1 MSIGMPVA
9 DGSRASGLPRGD
21 GSKRRRSKKKRP
33 APERNLLLEASD
45 VHVRYRI
52 RASRPVEQA
61 LRARRLPDSGRD
73 THAVRGVT
81 LQVREGDCIGIIGS
95 NGAGKSSLLRAIA
108 GLEPLAS
115 GQLLAV
121 ARPRLLGIGAALKPA
136 WTGWETIDVGLIAM
150 GVSRER
156 RPHIAQE
163 IAAFTE
169 LGPSLE
175 LPVATYS
182 RGMGSR
188 LLFGISTAVPARIL
202 LIDESLGG
210 ADGRFKARAEARVQ
224 AMLKS
229 SEGIVIVSHSMSTI
243 RQLATEVVWLEQGR
257 VTLRGEP
264 DSVTAAYTAAN
275 A

>member
-1 MSIGMPVA
+1 M
-9 DGSRASGLPRGD
+9 
-21 GSKRRRSKKKRP
+21 
-33 APERNLLLEASD
+33 LLEASD

-52 RASRPVEQA
+52 RVSRSVEQA
-61 LRARRLPDSGRD
+61 LRARRLPESGQD

-150 GVSRER
+150 GVSRKR

-169 LGPSLE
+169 LGPSLR

-224 AMLKS
+224 AMLKA

-243 RQLATEVVWLEQGR
+243 HQLATEVVWLEQGR

-264 DSVTAAYTAAN
+264 DSVTAAYAAAN

>member
-1 MSIGMPVA
+1 M
-9 DGSRASGLPRGD
+9 
-21 GSKRRRSKKKRP
+21 KRP
-33 APERNLLLEASD
+33 APKRSLLLEASD
-45 VHVRYRI
+45 VHVHYRI
-52 RASRPVEQA
+52 RASRSVEQA

-81 LQVREGDCIGIIGS
+81 LQVREGDCLGVIGS

-121 ARPRLLGIGAALKPA
+121 ARPRLLGVGAALKPA

-150 GVSRER
+150 GVSRKR

-163 IAAFTE
+163 IAEFTE
-169 LGPSLE
+169 LGPSLK

-202 LIDESLGG
+202 LVDESLGG
-210 ADGRFKARAEARVQ
+210 ADGRFKARAEARVA
-224 AMLKS
+224 AMLRA
-229 SEGIVIVSHSMSTI
+229 SEGIVIISHSMSTI
-243 RQLATEVVWLEQGR
+243 RRLATEVLWLEQGR
-257 VTLRGEP
+257 VTRRGEP
-264 DSVTAAYTAAN
+264 VSVTAAYTEAN